1 MEDSDKYLWP
11 KYRVLIMMRKFR
23 FPGDFDEFEYD
34 YLKTENNEVVVHTFT
49 VKDEAV
55 LGALE
60 ELFPIMAQFRGSR
73 WN

>member
-1 MEDSDKYLWP
+1 MEDSGQILVAEVP
-11 KYRVLIMMRKFR
+11 GLIMMRKFR
-23 FPGDFDEFEYD
+23 FPNDFDEFEYD

-60 ELFPIMAQFRGSR
+60 GIIPDYGTVSSSR